1 MWSKLGISL
10 KEPST
15 WVGIIALLGTA
26 GVHIAPEYKDYIVQ
40 FGVALG
46 ADTVIAY
53 EENVATQIEQQI
65 FPPIVTPPLPWNN
78 SQASEAS

>member
-1 MWSKLGISL
+1 MWSKLGVSL

-26 GVHIAPEYKDYIVQ
+26 GVHIAPEYKDYIIQ

-46 ADTVIAY
+46 ALLGVIFKWEPAP
-53 EENVATQIEQQI
+53 AAIPAKPKPT
-65 FPPIVTPPLPWNN
+65 TL
-78 SQASEAS
+78 SEVLADGRDETLD

>member
-46 ADTVIAY
+46 ALLGVIFKW
-53 EENVATQIEQQI
+53 EPTQAKPE
-65 FPPIVTPPLPWNN
+65 PITIQDVLADGRDETPD
-78 SQASEAS
+78 

>member
-46 ADTVIAY
+46 ALLGVIFKWEPASAPAKP
-53 EENVATQIEQQI
+53 EPTTIQDVLADGRDE
-65 FPPIVTPPLPWNN
+65 TPD
-78 SQASEAS
+78 

>member
-15 WVGIIALLGTA
+15 WVGIIALLGIA
-26 GVHIAPEYKDYIVQ
+26 GVQIAPEYKDYIVQ

-46 ADTVIAY
+46 ALLGVIFKWEPAPVKP
-53 EENVATQIEQQI
+53 EPTTIQDVLADGRDE
-65 FPPIVTPPLPWNN
+65 TPD
-78 SQASEAS
+78 